1 MHVLKK
7 ITGCFAAF
15 FLLLA
20 GGLLAEENR
29 YAFIVTGDSQYLAEK
44 SGSPKKLDP
53 YAEIAN
59 SRFIKLLNKFPG
71 KTISR

>member
-1 MHVLKK
+1 MV
-7 ITGCFAAF
+7 IPRIRVCWFATL

-20 GGLLAEENR
+20 AGLMAEDKR
-29 YAFIVTGDSQYLAEK
+29 YAFIVTGDCQYQAEK
-44 SGSPKKLDP
+44 SASPKKLDP

-71 KTISR
+71 K